1 MNDQKNP
8 VGPYQFFML
17 ALCVLV
23 LVSLAVEALIDL
35 DPESR
40 VILFYTD
47 TVVCGFFFVDFL
59 MLLYR
64 APHRLKCFA
73 TWGGWM

>member
-8 VGPYQFFML
+8 VSPYQFFML

-23 LVSLAVEALIDL
+23 LVSLAVEVLVDL

-40 VILFYTD
+40 VILFYAD

-64 APHRLKCFA
+64 APSRWKYFA
-73 TWGGWM
+73 TWG